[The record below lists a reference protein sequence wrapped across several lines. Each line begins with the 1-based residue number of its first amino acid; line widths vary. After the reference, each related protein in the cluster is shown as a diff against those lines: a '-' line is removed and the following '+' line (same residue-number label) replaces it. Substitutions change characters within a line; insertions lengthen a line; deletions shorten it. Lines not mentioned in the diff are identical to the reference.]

1 MTEHITLTEHSN
13 GIHEIKWHAAT
24 RQVVD
29 EYFTH
34 IEAILKK
41 QVVGQEPVAYILV
54 DLSQSGAPPFTYLT
68 QQGRKLLH
76 EHHRERDAIHVK
88 IAFLAKD
95 STKTVLSLAEA
106 FVKLLPIDA
115 SFKIFDWTKRHD
127 AEEWLLN
134 NA

>member
-1 MTEHITLTEHSN
+1 MTEHITLTEHDN
-13 GIHEIKWHAAT
+13 GIHEIKLHAAT

-41 QVVGQEPVAYILV
+41 QVVGQEPVASILV
-54 DLSQSGAPPFTYLT
+54 DLSESGAPPFTYLT